1 MPVDVFAERN
11 AHKDDEDTKY
21 VIVSQSTKS
30 KEKVSLFVK
39 IRKFL
44 GVSHWV
50 TKLRAEIW
58 QFVAGRLCW
67 LLGGAGFD
75 AGGGH
80 KDKRDSV
87 DQVNG
92 QSNSRWTSN
101 N

>member
-50 TKLRAEIW
+50 TKLRAEI
-58 QFVAGRLCW
+58 
-67 LLGGAGFD
+67 
-75 AGGGH
+75 
-80 KDKRDSV
+80 
-87 DQVNG
+87 
-92 QSNSRWTSN
+92 
-101 N
+101 